1 VLAHWVRDQLHLNR
15 GAVLY
20 LNDEYG
26 RGIRQT
32 FVAEYTRLGGDLQAV
47 DPYLGERP
55 DVGPYLDRL
64 ARTEPPEFIVV
75 AGNRSEAE
83 EIIRQARKRGLKMPI
98 LGGDG
103 LEGIQAAGALADG
116 VYLSSPYFP
125 SIPTTPNRRFVAAF
139 RRKFPDAGMPN
150 QPAAGTYDAIY
161 LLRDVIARG
170 GSSRASVRRTLAGV
184 GSVTPPFEGV
194 TGTVA
199 FDAHGDVPDQNVYMG
214 LVQHGAVAVVNGA
227 NAPEGT
233 R

>member
-1 VLAHWVRDQLHLNR
+1 MPAS
-15 GAVLY
+15 
-20 LNDEYG
+20 
-26 RGIRQT
+26 
-32 FVAEYTRLGGDLQAV
+32 
-47 DPYLGERP
+47 
-55 DVGPYLDRL
+55 
-64 ARTEPPEFIVV
+64 
-75 AGNRSEAE
+75 RSSASV
-83 EIIRQARKRGLKMPI
+83 I
-98 LGGDG
+98 
-103 LEGIQAAGALADG
+103 
-116 VYLSSPYFP
+116 S
-125 SIPTTPNRRFVAAF
+125 RRFVAAF

-214 LVQHGAVAVVNGA
+214 LVQHGAVAVVTGA